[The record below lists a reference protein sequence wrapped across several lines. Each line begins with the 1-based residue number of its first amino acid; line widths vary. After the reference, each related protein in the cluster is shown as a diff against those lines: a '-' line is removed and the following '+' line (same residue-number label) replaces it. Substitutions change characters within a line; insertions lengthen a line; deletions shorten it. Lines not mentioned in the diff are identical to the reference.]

1 MFVAVEL
8 KQYLKLFYTST
19 MKANDKN
26 KLWWLAAGAGALLA
40 ARTVYRNL
48 TAYDFSGKTVLI
60 TGGSRGLGLVMA
72 RQLAKEGARLV
83 LCARDEFELE
93 DARMELAGKGAEVL
107 VQKCDVTSQQQVDDM
122 ITNVLNEFGPIDV
135 VINNAGIISAG
146 PVTEMTVQ
154 EFEEAMN
161 THFWG
166 PLYTTLAVLPSMK
179 ARGEGRILNI
189 ASIGGKISV
198 PHLVPYSA
206 SKFALVGLS
215 EGLRAELQKYNIIV
229 TTANPGLM
237 RTGSPRHAIM
247 KGQHK
252 QEYALFKIMDS
263 SPLTS
268 ISAEASA
275 KQILDALR
283 HGDAEVTTTMPAKFG
298 ELLHGISP
306 GLMTSIFGLVN
317 SVLPGEGGI
326 GKQRAKGYQSESELS
341 MSSLTERTQQAA
353 RRNNEL

>member
-1 MFVAVEL
+1 
-8 KQYLKLFYTST
+8 
-19 MKANDKN
+19 MKADNNN
-26 KLWWLAAGAGALLA
+26 KLWWLVAGAGALLA
-40 ARTVYRNL
+40 ARSIYRNF

-83 LCARDEFELE
+83 LCARDETELE
-93 DARMELAGKGAEVL
+93 NARMELAGKGADVL
-107 VQKCDVTSQQQVDDM
+107 VQKCDVTVEQQVNDM

-135 VINNAGIISAG
+135 LINNAGVISAG
-146 PVTEMTVQ
+146 PIAEMTLL
-154 EFEEAMN
+154 EFEEAMK

-179 ARGEGRILNI
+179 ARREGRILNI

-215 EGLRAELQKYNIIV
+215 EGLRAELKKYNIIV

-237 RTGSPRHAIM
+237 RTGSPRHAIV
-247 KGQHK
+247 KGHHK
-252 QEYALFKIMDS
+252 EEYALFKIMDS

-268 ISAEASA
+268 ISAESSA

-283 HGDAEVTTTMPAKFG
+283 YGEAEITTTFPAKFG

-306 GLMTSIFGLVN
+306 SLMTSIFELIN
-317 SVLPGEGGI
+317 RALPGEGGI
-326 GKQRAKGYQSESELS
+326 GKKRAKGYESESNLS
-341 MSSLTERTQQAA
+341 LSSLTERTDEAA
-353 RRNNEL
+353 VRNNEI